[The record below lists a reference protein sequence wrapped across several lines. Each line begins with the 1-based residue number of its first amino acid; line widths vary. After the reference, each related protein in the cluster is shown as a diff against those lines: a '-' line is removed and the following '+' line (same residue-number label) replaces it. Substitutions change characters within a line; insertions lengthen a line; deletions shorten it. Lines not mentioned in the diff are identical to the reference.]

1 MRDDIFME
9 THMSSKM
16 QQFVEQLA
24 QHHDVALY
32 TAQSQLWMHH
42 SERQEALL
50 ISNLDGQRISVSQ
63 CDVQNE
69 NLGLNLGLIFLIEPE
84 GEWLPLEVCYTE
96 TVWNAYVFDAELLEG
111 LTIEDENGELI
122 LHRFTEFHAAQ
133 WCEQGWIE
141 HGQRIALPMDVNLG
155 GDHGSYG

>member
-1 MRDDIFME
+1 ME
-9 THMSSKM
+9 TNMSPTM

-42 SERQEALL
+42 AERQEALL
-50 ISNLDGQRISVSQ
+50 VSNLDGQRISVSQ

-69 NLGLNLGLIFLIEPE
+69 SLGLNLGLIFLIDPE
-84 GEWLPLEVCYTE
+84 GEWFPLEVCYTE
-96 TVWNAYVFDAELLEG
+96 KVWNGYLFDAELLGG

-133 WCEQGWIE
+133 WREQGWEE
-141 HGQRIALPMDVNLG
+141 HGQRIDLPMNMNIG
-155 GDHGSYG
+155 GEYGSSR